1 MSEPL
6 YVSVDLDGE
15 TVLAGTL
22 FVTERRGSVTSVFTY
37 DPDYLGHRLAFA
49 LDPQVPLITG
59 AQVTSTGLPGALSD
73 CSPDRWGRNLIRKD
87 LIGRGKA
94 VSAFVGEPDYLVG
107 VSDLTRQGA
116 LRISTSRNGP
126 YLAEGTRVP
135 PLIELAR
142 LRRAA
147 WSVARHDSPEGIR
160 ELLQAGT
167 ASLGGARPKASVRD
181 GDDLHLAKFAHPQD
195 EFDQVRFEGIAL
207 DMATLAG
214 VNTPD
219 HALLT
224 VDDHSVLVVKR
235 FDRRGP
241 ERIAYLSSMSLMGLQ
256 DGDTAD
262 YVTFGDA
269 LRTHSTQPQRD
280 LIELWRRMVFVVA
293 VNNLDDHPRN
303 HGLLRGKAGWEL
315 SPIFDVTPDPHLGVR
330 AMSMAGS
337 HSPEDCAEALGD
349 IASSWQISASDQ
361 QAIARQVL
369 SATSQW
375 VPLARRHGATGPAV
389 ATMADVMAQIGQ
401 LIARQFSPGS

>member
-15 TVLAGTL
+15 TVPAGTL

-37 DPDYLGHRLAFA
+37 DPDYLGHARAFA
-49 LDPQVPLITG
+49 LDPQLPLITG
-59 AQVTSTGLPGALSD
+59 AQVTSPGLPGALSD

-87 LIGRGKA
+87 RMGGQQA
-94 VSAFVGEPDYLVG
+94 ASAFVGEYDYLVG

-116 LRISTSRNGP
+116 LRISTARNGP

-147 WSVARHDSPEGIR
+147 WSVAIEDNPEGIR

-181 GDDLHLAKFAHPQD
+181 GEDLHLAKFAHPLD

-207 DMATLAG
+207 DMAGLAG
-214 VNTPD
+214 VDTPD

-224 VDDHSVLVVKR
+224 VDDQSVLVVKR

-241 ERIAYLSSMSLMGLQ
+241 ERIAYLSAMSLMGLQ
-256 DGDTAD
+256 DGDNAD

-269 LRTHSTQPQRD
+269 LRTHSTKPQRD
-280 LIELWRRMVFVVA
+280 LTELWRRMVFGVA

-303 HGLLRGKAGWEL
+303 HGLLRGKAGWAL
-315 SPIFDVTPDPHLGVR
+315 SPIFDVTPDPHVGIR
-330 AMSMAGS
+330 AMSMTSS
-337 HSPEDCAEALGD
+337 HSPEDCVVALGD
-349 IASSWQISASDQ
+349 IGSSWHIPVSDQ
-361 QAIARQVL
+361 QAIVRQVL

-375 VPLARRHGATGPAV
+375 ASLSRRHGASGAAV
-389 ATMADVMAQIGQ
+389 STMGDVMAHLGQ
-401 LIARQFSPGS
+401 LIARQFSLES